1 MNRTTVDLEQKTK
14 LNPAETK
21 LFFGNVYETTASE
34 NERITSFILERTNAR
49 LIYQHHDF
57 AYLKIVKSEAKADE

>member
-1 MNRTTVDLEQKTK
+1 MIEKSDIESKPK

-21 LFFGNVYETTASE
+21 MFFGNTYETTPSE
-34 NERITSFILERTNAR
+34 NERITSFILEKTNAR

-57 AYLKIVKSEAKADE
+57 AYLKIVRSEVKADE